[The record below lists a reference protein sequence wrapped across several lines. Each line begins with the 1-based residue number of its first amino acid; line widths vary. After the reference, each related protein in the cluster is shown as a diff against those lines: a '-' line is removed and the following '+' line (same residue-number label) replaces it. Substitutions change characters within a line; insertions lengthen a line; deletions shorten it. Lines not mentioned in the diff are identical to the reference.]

1 MIKRAAIYHFTDESG
16 KRPKIYRDQ
25 LDALKNYAS
34 SMGFN
39 AADIYCDMSPKRCE
53 RIEFNKFLENCD
65 QYNALI
71 TKDYYHISKNTL
83 TAISIMQKLR
93 DKGVKIYTIENG
105 NFSWENAPLD
115 KAFKIATYCCRF
127 GPKSELHEIIS
138 VQNDI
143 LTLFARKKTAWTV
156 VDQYFDESLHQNNGE
171 QPELIKLLENRD
183 KYDLLLVHNLGD
195 VHWRTANFFKIRER
209 LQLDIY
215 SLQDGFLQY
224 RKESI

>member
-1 MIKRAAIYHFTDESG
+1 MTKLAAIYHFTDESK

-25 LDALKNYAS
+25 LDALKNYARS
-34 SMGFN
+34 IGFN
-39 AADIYCDMSPKRCE
+39 VADIYCDMSLKRCE

-83 TAISIMQKLR
+83 TAISIMQELR

-115 KAFKIATYCCRF
+115 KALKIATYCCRF
-127 GPKSELHEIIS
+127 GSKSELHEIIS

-143 LTLFARKKTAWTV
+143 LTLFAQKKTEWTV
-156 VDQYFDESLHQNNGE
+156 VDQYFDESSQQNNGE

-215 SLQDGFLQY
+215 SLQEGFLQY
-224 RKESI
+224 RKEST